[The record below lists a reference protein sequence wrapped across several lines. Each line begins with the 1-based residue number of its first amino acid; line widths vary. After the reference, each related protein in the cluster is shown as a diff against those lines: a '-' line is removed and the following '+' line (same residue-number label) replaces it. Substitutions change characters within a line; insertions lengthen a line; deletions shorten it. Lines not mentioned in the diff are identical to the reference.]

1 MLCIHGQVHGAIA
14 RYKQKNVCQNL
25 TFEDPAIELAYQV
38 AALFGCDGLVNM
50 QARYNDQQQLYILE
64 VNSRPSG
71 GIAHTFMS
79 GVNLVHLAI
88 AHTLQLHYQPK
99 KTEGSLIVR
108 SISQSICVI

>member
-1 MLCIHGQVHGAIA
+1 
-14 RYKQKNVCQNL
+14 L

-79 GVNLVHLAI
+79 GMNLVHLAI
-88 AHTLQLHYQPK
+88 AQALKLNYQPEK
-99 KTEGSLIVR
+99 MQSSITVR